1 MSDTLKDKVRSDLH
15 DAIRAKEKV
24 RAATLRMVLTAITN
38 EEVAGDEH
46 RELTD
51 DDVLR
56 VITREAK
63 KRREAAAAFSDAGR
77 RELAETEEA
86 ELAILTDYLPTQLS
100 DDELG
105 AIVADAVAEV
115 GATGMQQMGQVMKL
129 AQAKAAGRAEG
140 GRVAALVK
148 QALQS

>member
-1 MSDTLKDKVRSDLH
+1 MSDTLKDKVRGDLH
-15 DAIRAKEKV
+15 DAIRSKEKV

-77 RELAETEEA
+77 SELAEKEEA

-129 AQAKAAGRAEG
+129 AQAKVAGRAEG

>member
-1 MSDTLKDKVRSDLH
+1 MSDTLKDKVRSELH

>member
-129 AQAKAAGRAEG
+129 AQAKVAGRAEG

>member
-1 MSDTLKDKVRSDLH
+1 MSDTLKDKVRSELH

-24 RAATLRMVLTAITN
+24 RAATLSMVLTAITN

-77 RELAETEEA
+77 SELAETEEA

>member
-77 RELAETEEA
+77 SELAETEEA